1 MLTDRISSGTGSK
14 IMIATTNISNILW
27 LGDSACDDPALV
39 GGKSAHLS
47 RLAADYHV
55 PSGFCLTAAAFDP
68 HYSADAPLPTVLATA
83 LAAAY
88 EALARRAGFPDV
100 PIAVRSSA
108 IDEDGD
114 LASFAG
120 QYETELHLVG
130 VDAVL
135 GAIVRC
141 WASGRNER
149 ALAYRKQQG
158 LGTEGVRL
166 AVLVQQLVMA
176 DTSAVVFS
184 ANPIS
189 GNRDEVV
196 VTASWGL
203 GESVVSGT
211 VTPDTWVVR
220 KADLTVKEERIGA
233 KERMTVA
240 VTGGTREVTVPRL
253 LRERASLSRAQV
265 AELAKLAMEL
275 EEKMGRPVDIETA
288 YAREELFLLQCR
300 PITTLDKIGA
310 TPVAD
315 VSATVS
321 G

>member
-1 MLTDRISSGTGSK
+1 
-14 IMIATTNISNILW
+14 
-27 LGDSACDDPALV
+27 
-39 GGKSAHLS
+39 
-47 RLAADYHV
+47 
-55 PSGFCLTAAAFDP
+55 
-68 HYSADAPLPTVLATA
+68 
-83 LAAAY
+83 
-88 EALARRAGFPDV
+88 
-100 PIAVRSSA
+100 
-108 IDEDGD
+108 
-114 LASFAG
+114 
-120 QYETELHLVG
+120 LHLVG

-158 LGTEGVRL
+158 LDTEEVRI

-176 DTSAVVFS
+176 DTAAVVFS

-220 KADLTVKEERIGA
+220 KADLTIKEERIGA

-240 VTGGTREVTVPRL
+240 VPGGTREVTVPRL
-253 LRERASLSRAQV
+253 LRERASLSRVQV
-265 AELAKLAMEL
+265 AELAKLAIEL
-275 EEKMGRPVDIETA
+275 EEKMGRSVDIETA

-300 PITTLDKIGA
+300 PITTLDGIGA
-310 TPVAD
+310 APDANA
-315 VSATVS
+315 SATVS
-321 G
+321 V

>member
-1 MLTDRISSGTGSK
+1 
-14 IMIATTNISNILW
+14 MIAMTNVSNILW
-27 LGDSACDDPALV
+27 LGDRACADPARV

-47 RLAADYHV
+47 RLAADYRV
-55 PSGFCLTAAAFDP
+55 PPGFCLTATAFDP
-68 HYSADAPLPTVLATA
+68 DHSADAPLPTALAAA

-88 EALARRAGFPDV
+88 EALAGRVGVPDV
-100 PIAVRSSA
+100 PVAVRSSA
-108 IDEDGD
+108 LDEDGH

-120 QYETELHLVG
+120 QHETELNLVG

-135 GAIVRC
+135 GAVAHC

-158 LGTEGVRL
+158 LDTEKVRL
-166 AVLVQQLVMA
+166 AVLVQQLVAA
-176 DTSAVVFS
+176 DTSAVIFS

-189 GNRDEVV
+189 GNRNEVV

-220 KADLTVKEERIGA
+220 KSDLAVKEERIGA

-240 VTGGTREVTVPRL
+240 VTGETREVAVPRL
-253 LRERASLSRAQV
+253 LRERASLSRAHV
-265 AELAKLAMEL
+265 TELAELAVEL
-275 EEKMGRPVDIETA
+275 EEKMGQPVDIETA
-288 YAREELFLLQCR
+288 FAGDLVYLLQCR
-300 PITTLDKIGA
+300 PVTTLNESSLDTRA
-310 TPVAD
+310 NV
-315 VSATVS
+315 
-321 G
+321 